1 MANQFWVRD
10 RVAQW
15 LRDDPTIGASALLKK
30 VGREVLGQVIIL
42 GCLQWE
48 AVSS

>member
-30 VGREVLGQVIIL
+30 LEEKYLVKL
-42 GCLQWE
+42 
-48 AVSS
+48 SY